1 MKIFAYW
8 RYFAAALAGAVLVI
22 LTQTLWP
29 HSESASSLEA
39 AHAHEEHKEEA
50 GHGHKEGEA
59 GKAEDG
65 HAHGM
70 EKGEGEEGHG
80 GEAHAVKL
88 TEAQLKTSG
97 ITLQTAAQA
106 PLASVLRLPGQLVLN
121 ADREA
126 RVLSP
131 ITGMVREVRA
141 QTGERVNA
149 GAVLAVIESQELA
162 EANANYLAARERRAL
177 AESTFA
183 REEALWQKKIS
194 AEQDYLQ
201 ARKDLA
207 EARIEERSA
216 LQKILALGVSEGDA
230 KSLKDSSA
238 LARYSLRAPIAGS
251 VLERTLTV
259 GESVSDDKP
268 LFRLADLSSLWID
281 LSVPVSDLATIK
293 RGQRVVV
300 KDKAGAVSG
309 EGKVLFVQPE
319 LSAESRTGSVRVALN
334 NPKGQWRPGM
344 FVTTELVTGQQD
356 QMLSIPEDALQT
368 LEGKPVVFV
377 ADADGLEPREVT
389 LGRRSAGRVEVLSGL
404 KAGEHFAA
412 SGGFVLKAELQ
423 KGEAEHEH

>member
-8 RYFAAALAGAVLVI
+8 RYFASALAGAVLVI
-22 LTQTLWP
+22 LTQSLWP
-29 HSESASSLEA
+29 HSESASSPES
-39 AHAHEEHKEEA
+39 AHAHEE
-50 GHGHKEGEA
+50 GKEGEA
-59 GKAEDG
+59 EN
-65 HAHGM
+65 
-70 EKGEGEEGHG
+70 EEGHEHEE

-88 TEAQLKTSG
+88 TEAQLKASG

-131 ITGMVREVRA
+131 ITGMVREVRV
-141 QTGERVNA
+141 QTGERIKA

-162 EANANYLAARERRAL
+162 EANADYLAARERRAL
-177 AESTFA
+177 AESTFT
-183 REEALWQKKIS
+183 REETLWQKKIS

-201 ARKDLA
+201 AKKDLA

-216 LQKILALGVSEGDA
+216 LQKLLALGVSESDA
-230 KSLKDSSA
+230 KSLKGSSA

-259 GESVSDDKP
+259 GEALSDDKP

-281 LSVPVSDLATIK
+281 LSVPVSELASVK

-319 LSAESRTGSVRVALN
+319 LSAESRTGSVRVALDN
-334 NPKGQWRPGM
+334 AKGQWRPGM
-344 FVTTELVTGQQD
+344 FVTTELVTGQQGKV
-356 QMLSIPEDALQT
+356 LSVPEGALQT
-368 LEGKPVVFV
+368 MEGKTVLFV
-377 ADADGLEPREVT
+377 EEEKGLEPREVG
-389 LGRRSAGRVEVLSGL
+389 LGRRSAGRVEVVSGL
-404 KAGEHFAA
+404 KASERYAA
-412 SGGFVLKAELQ
+412 TGSFVLKAELQ
-423 KGEAEHEH
+423 KGEAEEDEE

>member
-1 MKIFAYW
+1 MKILAYW
-8 RYFAAALAGAVLVI
+8 RYVASALAGAVLLL
-22 LTQTLWP
+22 LTHSFWP
-29 HSESASSLEA
+29 HSGSASSPEA
-39 AHAHEEHKEEA
+39 AHAHEEGKEEA
-50 GHGHKEGEA
+50 GHAHQEGEA
-59 GKAEDG
+59 
-65 HAHGM
+65 
-70 EKGEGEEGHG
+70 EKEEGHEHKESEESEGEYG

-88 TEAQLKTSG
+88 TEAQLKASG

-106 PLASVLRLPGQLVLN
+106 PLATVLRLPGQLVLN

-131 ITGMVREVRA
+131 ISGMVREVRT

-149 GAVLAVIESQELA
+149 DAVLAVIESQELA
-162 EANANYLAARERRAL
+162 EANANYLAARERRTL
-177 AESTFA
+177 VESTFT
-183 REEALWQKKIS
+183 REETLWQKKIS

-216 LQKILALGVSEGDA
+216 LQKLLALGVSEGDA
-230 KSLKDSSA
+230 KSIKGSSA

-259 GESVSDDKP
+259 GEAISDDKP

-281 LSVPVSDLATIK
+281 LAVPVSELSTIK

-334 NPKGQWRPGM
+334 NPQGQWRPGM
-344 FVTTELVTGQQD
+344 FVTTELVTGQQG
-356 QMLSIPEDALQT
+356 QVLSIPEDALQT
-368 LEGKPVVFV
+368 LEGKTVVFV

-389 LGRRSAGRVEVLSGL
+389 LGRRSAGRVEVLAGL
-404 KAGEHFAA
+404 KAGERFAA
-412 SGGFVLKAELQ
+412 TGSFVLKAELQ

>member
-1 MKIFAYW
+1 MKIIAYW

-22 LTQTLWP
+22 LTQWLWP
-29 HSESASSLEA
+29 HSESASSPEA
-39 AHAHEEHKEEA
+39 AHAHEEHKE
-50 GHGHKEGEA
+50 GEA
-59 GKAEDG
+59 EKAEDG

-88 TEAQLKTSG
+88 TEAQLKASG

-106 PLASVLRLPGQLVLN
+106 PLASMLRLPGQLVLN

-177 AESTFA
+177 AESTFT
-183 REEALWQKKIS
+183 REETLWQKKIS

-216 LQKILALGVSEGDA
+216 LQKLLALGVSEGDA
-230 KSLKDSSA
+230 KSIKGSSA

-300 KDKAGAVSG
+300 RDKAGAVSG

-319 LSAESRTGSVRVALN
+319 LSAESRTGSVRVALD
-334 NPKGQWRPGM
+334 NPQGQWRPGM
-344 FVTTELVTGQQD
+344 FVTTELVTGQQV
-356 QMLSIPEDALQT
+356 QVLSIPEGALQT
-368 LEGKPVVFV
+368 LEGKTVVFV

-389 LGRRSAGRVEVLSGL
+389 LGRRSAGHVEVLTGIR
-404 KAGEHFAA
+404 AGERFAA
-412 SGGFVLKAELQ
+412 TGSFVLKAELQ

>member
-29 HSESASSLEA
+29 YRESASSLEA

-50 GHGHKEGEA
+50 GHDHKEGEA

-149 GAVLAVIESQELA
+149 GAVLAVIESRELA

-183 REEALWQKKIS
+183 REETLWQKKIS

-268 LFRLADLSSLWID
+268 LFRLADLSLLWID

-300 KDKAGAVSG
+300 KDKAGAISG

-344 FVTTELVTGQQD
+344 FVTTELVTGQQG
-356 QMLSIPEDALQT
+356 QVLSIPEDALQT
-368 LEGKPVVFV
+368 IEGKPVVFV

-389 LGRRSAGRVEVLSGL
+389 LGRRSAGHVEVLSGL
-404 KAGEHFAA
+404 KTGEQFAA
-412 SGGFVLKAELQ
+412 TGSFVLKAELQ

>member
-1 MKIFAYW
+1 MKILAYW

-22 LTQTLWP
+22 LTQWFWP
-29 HSESASSLEA
+29 HTESASSPEA
-39 AHAHEEHKEEA
+39 AHAHEEHAEEA
-50 GHGHKEGEA
+50 GHEHKEGETEKA
-59 GKAEDG
+59 GD
-65 HAHGM
+65 AH
-70 EKGEGEEGHG
+70 EHGEGEEGHG

-88 TEAQLKTSG
+88 TEAQLKASG
-97 ITLQTAAQA
+97 ITLQTASQA
-106 PLASVLRLPGQLVLN
+106 PLAAVLRLPGQLVLN

-177 AESTFA
+177 AESTFT
-183 REEALWQKKIS
+183 REETLWQKKIS

-207 EARIEERSA
+207 EARIEERST
-216 LQKILALGVSEGDA
+216 LQKLLALGVSEGDA
-230 KSLKDSSA
+230 KSLKGNSA

-259 GESVSDDKP
+259 GEAVSDDKP

-281 LSVPVSDLATIK
+281 LSVPVSELAAIK

-300 KDKAGAVSG
+300 KDKTGVVSG

-319 LSAESRTGSVRVALN
+319 LSAESRTGSVRVALDN
-334 NPKGQWRPGM
+334 AQGQWLPGM
-344 FVTTELVTGQQD
+344 FVTTELVTGQQS
-356 QMLSIPEDALQT
+356 QVLSIPEGALQT
-368 LEGKPVVFV
+368 LEGKTVVFV
-377 ADADGLEPREVT
+377 ADADGLEPREIT
-389 LGRRSAGRVEVLSGL
+389 LGRRSAGRVEVLAGL
-404 KAGEHFAA
+404 KTGERFAA
-412 SGGFVLKAELQ
+412 TGSFVLKAELQ

>member
-1 MKIFAYW
+1 MKILAYW
-8 RYFAAALAGAVLVI
+8 RYVASALAGAVLLL
-22 LTQTLWP
+22 LTHSFWP
-29 HSESASSLEA
+29 HSGSASSPEA
-39 AHAHEEHKEEA
+39 AHAHEEGKEEA
-50 GHGHKEGEA
+50 GHAHQEGEA
-59 GKAEDG
+59 
-65 HAHGM
+65 
-70 EKGEGEEGHG
+70 EKEEGHEHKESEESEGEYG

-88 TEAQLKTSG
+88 TEAQLKASG

-106 PLASVLRLPGQLVLN
+106 PLATVLRLPGQLVLN

-149 GAVLAVIESQELA
+149 DAVLAVIESQELA

-177 AESTFA
+177 AESTFT
-183 REEALWQKKIS
+183 REETLWQKKIS

-216 LQKILALGVSEGDA
+216 LQKLLALGVSEGDA
-230 KSLKDSSA
+230 KSLKGSSA

-259 GESVSDDKP
+259 GEAISDDKP

-293 RGQRVVV
+293 PGQLVVV

-319 LSAESRTGSVRVALN
+319 LSAESRTGSVRVALDN
-334 NPKGQWRPGM
+334 AKGQWRPGM
-344 FVTTELVTGQQD
+344 FVTTELVTGQQG
-356 QMLSIPEDALQT
+356 QVLSIPEGALQT
-368 LEGKPVVFV
+368 LEGKTVVFV

-389 LGRRSAGRVEVLSGL
+389 LGRRTAGRVEVLAGL
-404 KAGEHFAA
+404 KAGERFAA
-412 SGGFVLKAELQ
+412 TGSFVLKAELQ